1 MFAKDGSDKVYLCVG
16 RLGHQR
22 LTGQVRKLSLPIGVL
37 HLCTRLE
44 EEVEVAEVVGM
55 EGCFF
60 AEA

>member
-1 MFAKDGSDKVYLCVG
+1 MFAKDGGDKVYLCVG
-16 RLGHQR
+16 RHQR
-22 LTGQVRKLSLPIGVL
+22 LTGQVQKLSLPIGVL

-55 EGCFF
+55 EGCIF